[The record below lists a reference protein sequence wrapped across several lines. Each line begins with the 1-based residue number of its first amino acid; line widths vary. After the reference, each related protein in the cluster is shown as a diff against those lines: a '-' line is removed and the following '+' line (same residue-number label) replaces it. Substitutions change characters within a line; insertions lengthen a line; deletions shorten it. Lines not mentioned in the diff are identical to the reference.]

1 MVDELMRAAL
11 AGLTTR
17 GRSFLAAGLAACACA
32 LLLGEMDLMRVGL
45 LLCLLP
51 VLSAFAVG
59 RVRYRLA
66 CTRRVEPARV
76 QAGSTA
82 EVVVR
87 LDNVSRLP
95 SGILLVEDRLP
106 YTLGGRPRFVLNRV
120 EPRGSREVSYPVRS
134 DLRGRYTIG
143 PLVVRLTD
151 PFGLVELTRSFTST
165 DTLIVTPAFTDLP
178 AVKLGGEWS
187 GGGDSLARAVATAGD
202 DDVATRE
209 YRYGDD
215 LRRVHWKATARY
227 GELMVRREEQ
237 PWQSRGAI
245 LLDTRSCAHRGEGPG
260 SSFEWA
266 VSAAASIGVH
276 LSRLG
281 YDLRLVT
288 DLGSEVTGHA
298 GHAGSDGGPF
308 DAVLLDSLALVESS
322 AVRSLFGGV
331 AALQKGG
338 GQELVVAILG
348 SISDED
354 LDRLGRFRHSSSSC
368 LAILLDSAAWSAASF
383 GPRHSSRAAEEESFA
398 QRCRLLHG
406 AGWRV
411 LPASPQTDL
420 RRLWS
425 QASAGSELGDEFL
438 LSAGGRP

>member
-1 MVDELMRAAL
+1 MRAAL

-17 GRSFLAAGLAACACA
+17 GRSFLAAGIAACACA

-51 VLSAFAVG
+51 VLSCLAVA
-59 RVRYRLA
+59 RVRYRLS

-76 QAGSTA
+76 QASDTA
-82 EVVVR
+82 MVHVR

-95 SGILLVEDRLP
+95 SGVLLVEDRLP

-120 EPRGSREVSYPVRS
+120 EPRGSREVAYPVRS
-134 DLRGRYTIG
+134 DLRGRYTVG
-143 PLVVRLTD
+143 PMVVRLTD
-151 PFGLVELTRSFTST
+151 PFGLVELTRSFAST
-165 DTLIVTPAFTDLP
+165 DAIIVTPSFTDLP
-178 AVKLGGEWS
+178 IVKLGGEWS
-187 GGGDSLARAVATAGD
+187 GGGDSLARAVATAGE

-209 YRYGDD
+209 YRHGDD

-245 LLDTRSCAHRGEGPG
+245 LLDTRSRAHRGEGPG

-308 DAVLLDSLALVESS
+308 EAVLLDSLAMVGSS
-322 AVRSLFGGV
+322 AVKSLLSGV
-331 AALQKGG
+331 ATLRKGG
-338 GQELVVAILG
+338 GQELVVAVLG
-348 SISDED
+348 DLSDED
-354 LDRLGRFRHSSSSC
+354 LDQLGRFRHGSSSCVAVLLDTAAWSSSSPGHHRGGH
-368 LAILLDSAAWSAASF
+368 AEAST
-383 GPRHSSRAAEEESFA
+383 FA
-398 QRCRLLHG
+398 DRCRLLHT

-411 LPASPQTDL
+411 LPASPRTDL
-420 RRLWS
+420 RRLWTS
-425 QASAGSELGDEFL
+425 SASGAQLGESL
-438 LSAGGRP
+438 LTSSGGTS